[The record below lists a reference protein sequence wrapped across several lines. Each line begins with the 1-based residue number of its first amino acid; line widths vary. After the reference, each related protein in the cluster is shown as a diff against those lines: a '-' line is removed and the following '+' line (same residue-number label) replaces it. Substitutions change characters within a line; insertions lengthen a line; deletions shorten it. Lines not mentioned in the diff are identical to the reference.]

1 MVYGHPAL
9 IAAIGLLLTTRV
21 SPASSSPDDGGSA
34 GVEIRVPGLGWDVL
48 RTGWPEI
55 VSYTER
61 VRERWRQYAHSPR
74 AGAFDEVRGTD
85 PAHLLKVALGE
96 AALYARERGA
106 GEPPALSIE
115 VESDIPVGS
124 GFGSSAA
131 LAATVIAGSLA
142 ACGIELPTPDL
153 ERLTLEAERR
163 QHGIPSGVDG
173 ATVIHGGLVWA
184 ERPSDGAPLELT
196 PLDLAS
202 PHLARFRVFDTGTP
216 VESTGAVVAAVR
228 ERVAAEPERLRPVL
242 AQMGETARAFRA
254 EIAGDEDRPQGVM
267 GLIRR
272 YQRDLETLGVIPA
285 AARELVRQVE
295 ARGGAAKISGA
306 GALSPAGA
314 ERPGA
319 GSLLVY
325 HPQPEQIGEM
335 RFLDPFPCHAVPLGV
350 SGFRVESDQP

>member
-1 MVYGHPAL
+1 MVYGQPAL

-21 SPASSSPDDGGSA
+21 RLAFAGTA
-34 GVEIRVPGLGWDVL
+34 GVEIRVPGLGWEVL

-55 VSYTER
+55 LSYAER
-61 VRERWRQYAHSPR
+61 VRERWRQYALSPR

-96 AALYARERGA
+96 AALYAREQGA
-106 GEPPALSIE
+106 GEPPPLVVE
-115 VESDIPVGS
+115 VSSQIPAGS

-142 ACGIELPTPDL
+142 VFGIELPAGEL

-163 QHGIPSGVDG
+163 QHGMPSGVDG

-184 ERPSDGAPLELT
+184 ERPSEGAPLTIT

-202 PHLARFRVFDTGTP
+202 PHLSRFRVFDTGTP
-216 VESTGAVVAAVR
+216 AESTGAVVAAVR
-228 ERVAAEPERLRPVL
+228 ERLDAEPERLCPVL
-242 AQMGETARAFRA
+242 ARMGETARELRC
-254 EIAGDEDRPQGVM
+254 EIAGGEDRPQVVI

-272 YQRDLETLGVIPA
+272 FERDLETLGVIPA
-285 AARELVRQVE
+285 PARELVRQVE

-306 GALSPAGA
+306 GALSPA
-314 ERPGA
+314 GA

-350 SGFRVESDQP
+350 PGFRVESDES